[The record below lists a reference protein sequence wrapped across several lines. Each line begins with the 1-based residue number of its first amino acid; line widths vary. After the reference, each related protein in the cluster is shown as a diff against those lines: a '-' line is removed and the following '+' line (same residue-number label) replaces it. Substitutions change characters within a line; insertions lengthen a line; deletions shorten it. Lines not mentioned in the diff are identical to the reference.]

1 MGFLGRWSLVTGHWL
16 LVKRL
21 RLRKGEKEK
30 RRQEIG
36 DRRQSG
42 RLKLF
47 VLNIIT
53 ALRTSP
59 AGTERTPVR
68 CSLAIAFFGFFSAKE
83 KRTEKLVSPR
93 RLEK

>member
-1 MGFLGRWSLVTGHWL
+1 MVIGHWS

-21 RLRKGEKEK
+21 RLRKGD
-30 RRQEIG
+30 RRQKKG

-53 ALRTSP
+53 ALRILHWIS
-59 AGTERTPVR
+59 G
-68 CSLAIAFFGFFSAKE
+68 LGFGICDFEF
-83 KRTEKLVSPR
+83 
-93 RLEK
+93 